1 MLQIGIQNKEIK
13 LSIIF
18 KKKSSTI
25 FSPPSYI
32 KGGKLES
39 KVEKIINDTIKEK
52 IFNLLDINR
61 AIYIKKVEYFP
72 IFSFNKESGEK
83 SVKSVMMRVKNRQFK
98 FREIK
103 AKEIEISGIDMIE
116 FNSFLENYGAK
127 EVFNYEQQLE
137 NL

>member
-1 MLQIGIQNKEIK
+1 M
-13 LSIIF
+13 SIIF

-39 KVEKIINDTIKEK
+39 KVDKIINDTIREK
-52 IFNLLDINR
+52 IFNHLDISR
-61 AIYIKKVEYFP
+61 TIYIKKIEYFP
-72 IFSFNKESGEK
+72 IFTTEKESGEK
-83 SVKSVMMRVKNRQFK
+83 TLKSIMLRVKGRQFK
-98 FREIK
+98 FREIL
-103 AKEIEISGIDMIE
+103 AKEIELSGVNVVE
-116 FNSFLENYGAK
+116 FNNFLEEYGAK